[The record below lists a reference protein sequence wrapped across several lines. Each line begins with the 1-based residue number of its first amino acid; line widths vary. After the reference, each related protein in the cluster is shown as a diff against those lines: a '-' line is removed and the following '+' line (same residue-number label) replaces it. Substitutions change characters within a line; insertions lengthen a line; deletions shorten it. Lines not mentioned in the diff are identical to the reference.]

1 MAIRRYALAKAIV
14 VPPRRINE
22 IVKGWRGITLN
33 KALRLSIFFG
43 TDAQSWG
50 NLQTHYDTEHARVAM
65 AGVLGRIVGRELA
78 GAGDTAS
85 AQGACSAL
93 LGVAR
98 TSSKVLFKIDVQL
111 GKS

>member
-1 MAIRRYALAKAIV
+1 MGISQNALDKAIG

-22 IVKGWRGITLN
+22 TGKGWRGITLN

-50 NLQTHYDTEHARVAM
+50 NLQTHYDTEHACVAM
-65 AGVLGRIVGRELA
+65 ADVLGSIVRRELA
-78 GAGDTAS
+78 GARDTAS

-111 GKS
+111 EKS